1 MDSTGVG
8 TSIMAQVLFFP
19 QYLFVLIL
27 LGQEPIVVLTLWSL
41 LAALFGLGLAIGV
54 VIAVKLIIWNKNEII
69 CCRLA
74 FFSSF
79 KSGLSFAIR
88 QVTKF
93 WQNNSIQ
100 YFTLHRVIDY
110 WKCIM
115 LIDPQL
121 DQLIQVLRT
130 GSEKKLITGWLP
142 LVLDLSG
149 RTMLVAGTTWNRC
162 WLLCFNAQTLQVL
175 HIMGRLQLFWLGGSP

>member
-8 TSIMAQVLFFP
+8 TSIMAQVLFFSP
-19 QYLFVLIL
+19 VFICSYTGRTRANCGADIVESSCSPFWTRPCNRSGHSGITHNFEQKWNHTNVAGWPSFL
-27 LGQEPIVVLTLWSL
+27 LSNPVYPSQSD
-41 LAALFGLGLAIGV
+41 
-54 VIAVKLIIWNKNEII
+54 
-69 CCRLA
+69 R
-74 FFSSF
+74 
-79 KSGLSFAIR
+79 
-88 QVTKF
+88 

-110 WKCIM
+110 WKCIL

-121 DQLIQVLRT
+121 NQLIQVLRT

-162 WLLCFNAQTLQVL
+162 WLLCFNAHSLQVL
-175 HIMGRLQLFWLGGSP
+175 HIMGRLQLF